1 MPHSLTKKVSEKF
14 PISRAA
20 KYVYTYNWTKTF
32 TTLFFTIIRPLNSIY
47 HILFHS
53 LFNVNRQG
61 TIRLSMFCET
71 LLAIHP
77 ISQNLL
83 RLHMILLHHNVFI
96 HIHILLMNTIT
107 MLKLQLSLTFF
118 EHLHQKFRI
127 LLMNFSIWLCVWMEC
142 DHVGLCSMV
151 FEWKS
156 FSFYSKLVGN
166 RNCGLTLKF
175 SHYLVNPD
183 LVFHH

>member
-1 MPHSLTKKVSEKF
+1 MWLRDNKTMTKLFRINLT
-14 PISRAA
+14 
-20 KYVYTYNWTKTF
+20 TYSK
-32 TTLFFTIIRPLNSIY
+32 
-47 HILFHS
+47 
-53 LFNVNRQG
+53 
-61 TIRLSMFCET
+61 
-71 LLAIHP
+71 
-77 ISQNLL
+77 ISQIGTTNYGVN
-83 RLHMILLHHNVFI
+83 ILWYEPWFWSISYFYILCFCI
-96 HIHILLMNTIT
+96 LIDIHILLISTIT

-118 EHLHQKFRI
+118 EHLHQKIRN